1 MKRRDIME
9 RERERERERKS
20 TNQEE
25 RKGEKARKP
34 TAGPR
39 FKIRMKFAGGHVHV
53 MI

>member
-9 RERERERERKS
+9 RERRRREREKKKHQSRR
-20 TNQEE
+20 

-39 FKIRMKFAGGHVHV
+39 FKIRMKFAGGHVY
-53 MI
+53 MS